1 MASQQAEKRKMRS
14 RTDIEAIEE
23 KTLAPYAAFSARSRG
38 RVHPEEE
45 PPYRSAYLRDRDR
58 IVHSSAFRRLT
69 YKTQVFINHEGDHYR
84 TRMTHTLEVAQI
96 ARTIA
101 RALALNEDL
110 TEALALAHDLGHPPF
125 GHSGEAAL
133 DALMGD
139 SGGFDHNRQGLRIVD
154 LIERRY
160 PDFPG
165 LNLTFEVREGF
176 AKCGDGGRVRARSR
190 MGFPEGEMPTLEAQV
205 VAVADEIAYDAH
217 DLDDGL
223 ASGIISEAALASE
236 PAWAEA
242 AEDVARE
249 YAVYA
254 EDGRLRRRAVV
265 RRLINRLVT
274 DLALETERRIVER
287 RITSLG
293 DVRRSRVP
301 LVGFTERTRETKK
314 GLETFLTKNLYRHP
328 RVLKV
333 FDKAKRYLSAI
344 FSHYME
350 HPDVLPADYRARI
363 DSDGLKTVI
372 CDYVAGMTDRFA
384 LGETRRFLG
393 PAEDL

>member
-1 MASQQAEKRKMRS
+1 MRS
-14 RTDIEAIEE
+14 RADIEAIEE
-23 KTLAPYAAFSARSRG
+23 KTLAPCAAFSARSRG
-38 RVHPEEE
+38 RVHPEDE

-58 IVHSSAFRRLT
+58 IIHSSAFRRLT

-125 GHSGEAAL
+125 GHSGESAL
-133 DALMGD
+133 DSLMSD

-154 LIERRY
+154 VLERRY
-160 PDFPG
+160 PDFAG

-176 AKCGDGGRVRARSR
+176 AKGASGSGGPSRSR
-190 MGFPEGEMPTLEAQV
+190 MGFPDGEMPTLEAQV

-254 EDGRLRRRAVV
+254 EDDRLRRRAVV

-274 DLALETERRIVER
+274 DLVMETERRLVER
-287 RITSLG
+287 RIGSLD
-293 DVRRSRVP
+293 DVRRCPVP
-301 LVGFTERTRETKK
+301 LVGFAERTHGAKK
-314 GLETFLTKNLYRHP
+314 SLEAFLTKSLYRHP
-328 RVLKV
+328 RVLEV
-333 FDKAKRYLSAI
+333 FDRAKRYLSAI
-344 FSHYME
+344 FRHYVE
-350 HPDVLPADYRARI
+350 RPDVLPADYRARI
-363 DSDGLKTVI
+363 PSDGLKTVI

-384 LGETRRFLG
+384 IGETRRIFG
-393 PAEDL
+393 SAEDL